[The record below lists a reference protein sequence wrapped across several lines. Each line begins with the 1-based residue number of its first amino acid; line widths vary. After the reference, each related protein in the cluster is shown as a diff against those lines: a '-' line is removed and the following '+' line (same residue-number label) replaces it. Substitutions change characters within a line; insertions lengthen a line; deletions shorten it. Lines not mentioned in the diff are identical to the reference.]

1 MARLKA
7 LPKIGDIVV
16 VKANSNDHNYT
27 IGKQYRVVA
36 YSVCDAVKIIRP
48 FSFIAESLNGKWKG
62 NHLNY
67 RDCDP
72 VLVGKAVIE
81 AKIES
86 LNEKID
92 KLQAEI
98 KHNQSIIAWMDETG
112 ADSYD
117 ENEHKVWQTL
127 TTIENGSMSKMEKVK
142 AIAALLK

>member
-1 MARLKA
+1 MARLKS
-7 LPKIGDIVV
+7 LPKIGDIVI

-27 IGKQYRVVA
+27 IGKQYKVVA
-36 YSVCDAVKIIRP
+36 YSVCDA
-48 FSFIAESLNGKWKG
+48 FSFIAESLNGKWEG

-81 AKIES
+81 AKIDS
-86 LNEKID
+86 LNGKID

-112 ADSYD
+112 TDSYD

>member
-16 VKANSNDHNYT
+16 VKANSNGHNYT
-27 IGKQYRVVA
+27 IDKQYRVVA
-36 YSVCDAVKIIRP
+36 YSDCDTRTFVAD
-48 FSFIAESLNGKWKG
+48 SLNGKWQG
-62 NHLNY
+62 NNLHY
-67 RDCDP
+67 RDCEP
-72 VLVGKAVIE
+72 ALVGKAVIE

-86 LNEKID
+86 LNGKID

-112 ADSYD
+112 TDSYD